1 VFYNANV
8 KTNLQTCSNPEFL
21 LVAKAVF
28 IFVIDAEGVSNK
40 NCLFQLLERIIN
52 AFQAGKVQLA
62 QPI

>member
-28 IFVIDAEGVSNK
+28 IFVIDAEGVSN
-40 NCLFQLLERIIN
+40 CLFQLLERIIN